1 MKDQSRN
8 RSDSSELQKMLKTG
22 IDLTWSDNTVLSK
35 VQFGRDGTIMV
46 DLGNTGQELG
56 KSI

>member
-1 MKDQSRN
+1 
-8 RSDSSELQKMLKTG
+8 MLKTG
-22 IDLTWSDNTVLSK
+22 IDLTWSANTVLNK

-56 KSI
+56 TSI

>member
-1 MKDQSRN
+1 MGGSKKLL
-8 RSDSSELQKMLKTG
+8 SDNSELQKMLKTG
-22 IDLTWSDNTVLSK
+22 IDLTWSDNTVLNK

-56 KSI
+56 TSI

>member
-1 MKDQSRN
+1 MKNQPQN
-8 RSDSSELQKMLKTG
+8 RPDNSELQKMLKTG
-22 IDLTWSDNTVLSK
+22 IDLTWSDNTILNK

-56 KSI
+56 TSI